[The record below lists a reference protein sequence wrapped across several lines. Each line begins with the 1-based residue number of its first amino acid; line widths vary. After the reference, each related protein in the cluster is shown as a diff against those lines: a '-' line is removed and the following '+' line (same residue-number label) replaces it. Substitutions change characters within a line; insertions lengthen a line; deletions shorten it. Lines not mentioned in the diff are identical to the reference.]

1 MAWLCL
7 VAIQWPAD
15 STLDDLPAPS
25 VPLLPFWF
33 GSAFFTLMFLYS
45 VFILPEALTPERRE
59 ELMAANEA
67 TQEGNNGGAKAS
79 EQRNGQADGYGSDE
93 DDTSDEEDD
102 SKLDVFSRRF
112 NFFRKLAILLPARD
126 ANTGKR
132 DYRLFVLAIA
142 FTIYRIAGLYTND
155 VSRSPLLGPAQAVI
169 SVLTDYLPAAPTY
182 DNRLLRFQRRRE
194 WRSRRVHHR

>member
-1 MAWLCL
+1 
-7 VAIQWPAD
+7 
-15 STLDDLPAPS
+15 
-25 VPLLPFWF
+25 
-33 GSAFFTLMFLYS
+33 MFLYS
-45 VFILPEALTPERRE
+45 VFVLPEALTPERRE

-93 DDTSDEEDD
+93 DDESDEEDD

-126 ANTGKR
+126 ANSGKR

-155 VSRSPLLGPAQAVI
+155 VSRVLCLGLPSGAVLQGTNVSYESSCSSQRPARLASVAQKTAYSSGSLLLA
-169 SVLTDYLPAAPTY
+169 
-182 DNRLLRFQRRRE
+182 R
-194 WRSRRVHHR
+194 